1 MTNTANIANSPPRA
15 NTGVRQ
21 PPRAEIEHAA
31 AAAER
36 RARRTSRYNTDNEA
50 ERTRI
55 TARQTRFLA
64 ALAGLDDNTE

>member
-1 MTNTANIANSPPRA
+1 MTNTANTANSPPRA

-21 PPRAEIEHAA
+21 APRAELEHAA
-31 AAAER
+31 AAC

-55 TARQTRFLA
+55 TTRQTRFLA

>member
-1 MTNTANIANSPPRA
+1 MTNTANTENSPPRA

-21 PPRAEIEHAA
+21 APRVEVERAA
-31 AAAER
+31 AGR